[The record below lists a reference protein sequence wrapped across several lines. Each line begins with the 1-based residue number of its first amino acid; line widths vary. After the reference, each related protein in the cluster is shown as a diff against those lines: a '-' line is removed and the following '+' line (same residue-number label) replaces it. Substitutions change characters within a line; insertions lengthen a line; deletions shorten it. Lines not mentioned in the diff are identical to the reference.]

1 MSDADTLCAGLPALL
16 DALSSDLPALRLR
29 SLGVVRDDD
38 GGGALFAYR
47 DEFGSSVYGATLTAL
62 PETFSPRTARR
73 LDVDPALLARNRD
86 GLIESRLLMT
96 GSHEGEQ
103 CEPLRHILTVPVPRV
118 GDSRA
123 LLIVGVAAER
133 TPASADL
140 ARIDTLASTIAGMLA
155 RRESRETELERLRR
169 LEKVEALLPALV
181 HVLDVREI
189 FERLSA
195 ITNDVIPHEFA
206 TAALFNDSL
215 TEVSVYAATSSL
227 NGVEYTGP
235 MPVAPSQTAAF
246 LCRFVPDMRLH
257 PVDRVQDFS
266 CRAGGRGSLRAVIR
280 LNDRTIG
287 AIAFASREVAC
298 YTALD
303 VTVARRVAD
312 YVALAISHYRLA
324 DEARKAAVL
333 AERNARLEIRVRT
346 LTEELDSRSGYRK
359 VAGESKAWKQV
370 LTEATK
376 VAATDTTALLLGE
389 SGTGKEVVARF
400 LHRASPRSHGPFI
413 AMNCA
418 ALPDQLLE
426 AELFGYERGA
436 YTGATQ
442 SKPGQLEQ
450 AAGGTL
456 FLDEVGEM
464 SLTAQA
470 KFLRVLQEREFQR
483 LGGTRILRSDARI
496 VAATNRDLEKA
507 ISQGQFREDL
517 YYRLNVFAIELPALR
532 DRRDDILPLTEA
544 FLAEFSQRFGKPP
557 AGISRDARRI
567 LLEHHWPGNVRE
579 LRNSL
584 ERAAILCEGGLITP
598 EHLPSK
604 MTTARPSSAAAVPAV
619 AAVPVATVPAPMEAP
634 PMANAPT
641 EVFAV
646 ERLMIEQA
654 LQNTR
659 FNKSKT
665 ARLLGL
671 TRQQL
676 YVRMRKYGLE

>member
-1 MSDADTLCAGLPALL
+1 MRDVYALCAGLPALL
-16 DALSSDLPALRLR
+16 DAASAALPALQLKG
-29 SLGVVRDDD
+29 LGVVRA
-38 GGGALFAYR
+38 GEEGTALFTYR
-47 DEFGSSVYGATLTAL
+47 DDFGASGYAAPPLSL
-62 PETFSPRTARR
+62 PEPFRPRASGVTAVSPST
-73 LDVDPALLARNRD
+73 LERNPT
-86 GLIESRLLMT
+86 GLVESRLLLT
-96 GSHEGEQ
+96 TFPDEIR
-103 CEPLRHILTVPVPRV
+103 EPRRLGQIVTMAVPKPGRPPTILIA
-118 GDSRA
+118 GA
-123 LLIVGVAAER
+123 GVERELQAAEM
-133 TPASADL
+133 AQL
-140 ARIDTLASTIAGMLA
+140 ETLASAIARLLEH
-155 RRESRETELERLRR
+155 RESRDEELERLRR
-169 LEKVEALLPALV
+169 LEKVERLLPAFV

-189 FERLSA
+189 FERLSE
-195 ITNDVIPHEFA
+195 ITNDVMPHEFA
-206 TAALFNDSL
+206 TAALFNDTL
-215 TEVSVYAATSSL
+215 TELSVYAATSS
-227 NGVEYTGP
+227 VRDAQYTGP
-235 MPVAPSQTAAF
+235 MPVPPSQTAAF
-246 LCRFVPDMRLH
+246 LCRLVPDMQLH
-257 PVDRVQDFS
+257 PTDRTRDFS
-266 CRAGGRGSLRAVIR
+266 CLAGGRASIRVVLR

-303 VTVARRVAD
+303 FTIARRVAD
-312 YVALAISHYRLA
+312 YVALGISHYGLA
-324 DEARKAAVL
+324 DEARRAAVL
-333 AERNARLEIRVRT
+333 EERNAKLEVRVRT
-346 LTEELDSRSGYRK
+346 LTEELDSRTGYRRM
-359 VAGESKAWKQV
+359 AGESKVWTQV

-376 VAATDTTALLLGE
+376 VAATDTTVLLLGE

-400 LHRASPRSHGPFI
+400 LHRASPRNHGPFI

-450 AAGGTL
+450 ASGGTL

-464 SLTAQA
+464 SLSSQA

-483 LGGTRILRSDARI
+483 LGGTRILKSDARI

-507 ISQGQFREDL
+507 MALGQFREDL
-517 YYRLNVFAIELPALR
+517 FYRLNVFAIQLPSLR
-532 DRRDDILPLTEA
+532 ERHDDILPLTEA

-579 LRNSL
+579 LRNTL

-598 EHLPSK
+598 EHLPAK
-604 MTTARPSSAAAVPAV
+604 MTAAHSTMQAVAPSTVTSAGSVTAAAGPA
-619 AAVPVATVPAPMEAP
+619 AAAGDIVT
-634 PMANAPT
+634 
-641 EVFAV
+641 V
-646 ERLMIEQA
+646 ERAMIEQA

-665 ARLLGL
+665 ARMLGL